1 MEKIG
6 YIRVSTK
13 EQNTDRQHAD
23 FAAAG
28 IQLDRIFEEKITG
41 KDTNRPELNKMLE
54 YVREGDIVYVESISR
69 LGRSTKDLLDIV
81 DIFARKKVELK
92 SLKEPAIDTTT
103 PYGKLIFSIFGA
115 LSEFERSCI
124 KERQREG
131 IDAAKAAGKYLGRP
145 KIKMPKSF
153 PNAYDDWKAG
163 KSTATATWRTLGLT
177 KSTFY
182 KLVKE
187 YEEKQLGNNEK

>member
-1 MEKIG
+1 MEKIA

-13 EQNTDRQHAD
+13 EQNTIRQHAAFD
-23 FAAAG
+23 TAG
-28 IQLDRIFEEKITG
+28 IHLDRIYEEKISG
-41 KDTNRPELNKMLE
+41 KDADRPELKKMLE

-81 DIFARKKVELK
+81 DIFAKKKVELK

-103 PYGKLIFSIFGA
+103 PYGKLIFNIFGA

-131 IDAAKAAGKYLGRP
+131 IAAAKASGKRFGRP
-145 KIKMPKSF
+145 RIPMPKGF
-153 PNAYDDWKAG
+153 PKAYSEWKAG
-163 KSTATATWRTLGLT
+163 NATAAATWRGLGLT
-177 KSTFY
+177 KSIFY
-182 KLVKE
+182 KFVKQ
-187 YEEKQLGNNEK
+187 YEEHNLKNKE

>member
-1 MEKIG
+1 MEKIA

-13 EQNTDRQHAD
+13 EQNTNRQHAA
-23 FAAAG
+23 FEVAG
-28 IQLDRIFEEKITG
+28 IQLDRIYEEKITG
-41 KDTNRPELNKMLE
+41 KDANRPELKRMLE

-81 DIFARKKVELK
+81 DIFAKKKVELK

-103 PYGKLIFSIFGA
+103 PYGKLIFNIFGA

-131 IDAAKAAGKYLGRP
+131 IDAAKASGKRFGRP
-145 KIKMPKSF
+145 RIQLPKGFSA
-153 PNAYDDWKAG
+153 AYDNWKAG
-163 KSTATATWRTLGLT
+163 NATAAATWRTLGLT

-182 KLVKE
+182 KLVKQH
-187 YEEKQLGNNEK
+187 EEKEEK